1 MEIFSITYAIGS
13 LLILAAGVFM
23 YLAQRQKMYR
33 EFWAANHSLKHA
45 PGSGDPELWVDF
57 IYHLEKVRR
66 SARLKLSDE
75 AAADYLDFIKDEC
88 GKSLEHFRS
97 DYGINSAAE
106 IAKFISDEKR
116 KRRLKKALPAWEI
129 LISQ

>member
-23 YLAQRQKMYR
+23 YLAQRQRMYR
-33 EFWAANHSLKHA
+33 EFWAANRSLKQS

-66 SARLKLSDE
+66 SARLKLSEE
-75 AAADYLDFIKDEC
+75 AAAGYLDFIKNEC

-97 DYGINSAAE
+97 DYGITSAE
-106 IAKFISDEKR
+106 KISELVSDGKT
-116 KRRLKKALPAWEI
+116 KRRLEKTMPAWEI